1 MNIKQSSLLR
11 FTWTLVA
18 AGVAA
23 TLLLACI
30 GGGSLQQTPTV
41 VSLPSPTGQ
50 PEVPPT
56 SVPAKELTANPAVQP
71 LQPEPATEPL
81 AETADDE
88 AVVEGELGARL
99 DHYLTQIT
107 PFGFSG
113 AVLVASDGE
122 VVLNKGYGMAVKSQ
136 GTPNTSQTVFSVG
149 SITKQ
154 FTAAAIMK
162 LEMDGKL
169 SPSDLIGK
177 YLDGVPEDKAGITLH
192 HLLTHSSGVIE
203 YTDPDYEPDL
213 RDETVKSILDAPL
226 KYTPG
231 EQFLYSNAGY
241 TLLAAIVEKV
251 SGQPYEVFLRE
262 ELFTPAGMAFTGYRL
277 PDWSEKFLAH
287 WYRGDIDNG
296 TPLEKPY
303 PFWNLIGNGGILSTT
318 EDMYRWH
325 LALER
330 DEILSKEAKM
340 QLYTPFLNKYA
351 YGWAVS
357 ETEHGTLI
365 RHNGGSGL
373 GNSADFVRY
382 VDADV
387 TIVLFAN
394 QSHLGG
400 PLALQVIDKIET
412 LAFDVD
418 VAVPPDVDA
427 AGSPSHRKFAE
438 TYQLTTGGRLKVSVE
453 DDVLL
458 LTGEGQDAIDLLTSA
473 DADERSLHAD
483 LNARSLSVLRAVID
497 GDLGPLGEARAENRA
512 DIYQPGRS
520 EYDVRRFMDRVIR
533 RGTEITGDITDVIAV
548 GTVRSAMREDIAET
562 TVEFRGDEGSIFFR
576 LVWRN
581 GEIIGL
587 DLARSGQVHAVP
599 LLPLSESEFA
609 GYNLA
614 IARNVRASFVLDGD
628 GVVVGLTVHAEDGDV
643 DATRL

>member
-1 MNIKQSSLLR
+1 MNIEHFSLLR
-11 FTWTLVA
+11 YIGSPVA
-18 AGVAA
+18 VGVAG
-23 TLLLACI
+23 TLLLACT
-30 GGGSLQQTPTV
+30 GGGSIQPT
-41 VSLPSPTGQ
+41 SAAPPSPTRT
-50 PEVPPT
+50 PEAAPTAVPT
-56 SVPAKELTANPAVQP
+56 EVLTYNPAAQLSQP
-71 LQPEPATEPL
+71 DPTPEPSAKTI
-81 AETADDE
+81 DNG
-88 AVVEGELGARL
+88 AVVEGDLGARL

-113 AVLVASDGE
+113 AVLVASNGQI
-122 VVLNKGYGMAVKSQ
+122 VLNKGYGMADKSE
-136 GTPNTSQTVFSVG
+136 GIPNTSQTVFSVG

-169 SPSDLIGK
+169 SSIDLVSK

-192 HLLTHSSGVIE
+192 HLLTHTAGVVE
-203 YTDPDYEPDL
+203 FTDPDYEPDL
-213 RDETVKSILDAPL
+213 RDETVKSVLDAPL
-226 KYTPG
+226 RYTPG
-231 EQFLYSNAGY
+231 KQFLYSNAGY

-251 SGQPYEVFLRE
+251 SGEPYEVFLRE
-262 ELFTPAGMAFTGYRL
+262 ELFEPAGMASTGYRL
-277 PDWSEKFLAH
+277 PDWNEKLLAH

-340 QLYTPFLNKYA
+340 QLYTPFLARYA
-351 YGWAVS
+351 YGWDVR

-394 QSHLGG
+394 QSYLGG

-412 LAFDVD
+412 VAFDAD
-418 VAVPPDVDA
+418 VAVPRDVDA
-427 AGSPSHRKFAE
+427 GGSASYRKFAG
-438 TYQLTTGGRLKVSVE
+438 TYQLATGGRLRASV
-453 DDVLL
+453 DDAYLL
-458 LTGEGQDAIDLLTSA
+458 LTAEGQDAVNLLTSA
-473 DADERSLHAD
+473 DADERSLYSD
-483 LNARSLSVLRAVID
+483 LNARSLRILRAVID
-497 GDLGPLGEARAENRA
+497 GDFGPLEAARAEKRA
-512 DIYQPGRS
+512 DIYQPGGS
-520 EYDVRRFMDRVIR
+520 EYDVRRFMDRIIR
-533 RGTEITGDITDVIAV
+533 GGSAITGDVTDVIAV
-548 GTVRSAMREDIAET
+548 GTVRSAMREDLAET
-562 TVEFRGDEGSIFFR
+562 TVEFRGDQGSIFFR
-576 LVWRN
+576 LVWRDW
-581 GEIIGL
+581 EIIGL
-587 DLARSGQVHAVP
+587 DLARSGQVHTVP
-599 LLPLSESEFA
+599 IMPLSDSDFA

-614 IARNVRASFVLDGD
+614 LARNVRASFVLDGD